1 MPQSARRTTRSTK
14 ASKSYRSIDAVHD
27 NLARDLTRHELEE
40 QLERSGRMDFDEQYR
55 RRKESEADRRS
66 RQRRSF
72 RATVRKAQPLP
83 LAAVV
88 GGTAIAAMAILVVNC
103 QVKINAISDGIV
115 DMKQQ
120 IEQLEVEQIS
130 LQTKYEQA
138 FDLAAVKESAE
149 ALGMQQPGD
158 GQIIYIDLPGEDQAR
173 SYRDEGDGVLTHIFT
188 ALGQHIFT
196 MMEYF
201 R

>member
-1 MPQSARRTTRSTK
+1 MPQSARRTTRSAK
-14 ASKSYRSIDAVHD
+14 ASRYYHSVDTVRD

-40 QLERSGRMDFDEQYR
+40 QLEKSGRMDIDEQYR
-55 RRKESEADRRS
+55 RRKESEADKRS

-83 LAAVV
+83 LAAVA
-88 GGTAIAAMAILVVNC
+88 GGVAIAAMAILVVNC
-103 QVKINAISDGIV
+103 QVQINAISEGIV

-120 IEQLEVEQIS
+120 IEQLEIQQIS
-130 LQTKYEQA
+130 LQTQYEQA
-138 FDLAAVKESAE
+138 FDLATVKESAE

-173 SYRDEGDGVLTHIFT
+173 AYRDEADGILTHIFT